1 MPGGRDDELH
11 QWVIVHGRRDVE
23 LLVSRRTDDCLKHRV
38 FDSGR
43 RDVRVFV
50 PVRRDV
56 GLEVLLVMHWGRDDR
71 GAHVYLV

>member
-1 MPGGRDDELH
+1 
-11 QWVIVHGRRDVE
+11 VVVHVRRDFE
-23 LLVSRRTDDCLKHRV
+23 LPVSRRTDDDLKHRV

-43 RDVRVFV
+43 RDVMMFV

-56 GLEVLLVMHWGRDDR
+56 GLEVLLVLLVLHGGRDDR